1 MVAKISLLDFRSL
14 CPNHRSHEIF
24 YVLITL
30 CSAALTTIGIYA
42 SRERCEVECAQDLY
56 LFVYHYG
63 AYITGEI
70 LSFLF
75 IGKEIW
81 LIHLLLNFS
90 TNFEHGLCLITN
102 SSRTKTLYSI
112 LLCWWWCWRWCWK
125 CLMLCGLCRFQY

>member
-1 MVAKISLLDFRSL
+1 MLAKISLLDFRSL

-42 SRERCEVECAQDLY
+42 SRERCEIECAQDLY

-70 LSFLF
+70 IYGILAHTS
-75 IGKEIW
+75 
-81 LIHLLLNFS
+81 LLNFS
-90 TNFEHGLCLITN
+90 THFEYGLCLIAN

-112 LLCWWWCWRWCWK
+112 LLCWWRCWRWCRE
-125 CLMLCGLCRFQY
+125 CLNILICRIKY

>member
-1 MVAKISLLDFRSL
+1 MLAKISLLDFRSL

-42 SRERCEVECAQDLY
+42 SRERCEIECAQDLY

-70 LSFLF
+70 TYGILAHTS
-75 IGKEIW
+75 
-81 LIHLLLNFS
+81 LLNFS
-90 TNFEHGLCLITN
+90 SHFEYGLCLIAN

-112 LLCWWWCWRWCWK
+112 LLCWWRCWRWCRE
-125 CLMLCGLCRFQY
+125 CLNILICRIKY

>member
-1 MVAKISLLDFRSL
+1 MAKISLLDFRSL

-42 SRERCEVECAQDLY
+42 SRERCEIECAQDLY

-70 LSFLF
+70 IYVILAHTS
-75 IGKEIW
+75 
-81 LIHLLLNFS
+81 LLNFS
-90 TNFEHGLCLITN
+90 THFEHGLCLIAN

-112 LLCWWWCWRWCWK
+112 LLCWWRCWRWRW
-125 CLMLCGLCRFQY
+125 